1 MKKLLI
7 PFFSLFLLLMSCGG
21 ETENE
26 IPGHRISGELA
37 NAEGLEIVLIAN
49 EGEEEKVID
58 TVKVTDG
65 KFEFETPTKELRQ
78 YILVFGGE
86 ELPILLMLDE
96 KSKDIQIKG
105 SMPGF
110 GENYTISGS
119 EESQHIKNYLLFLTD
134 FYPAEQPIYAELNSL
149 TPEDTVRVKSLLSQ
163 LDSISLIQRDYAI
176 NHITKNPNSP
186 AGWIM
191 LRELFPPSGFANF
204 NPADITYFEQVAAS
218 MKKNYPYSTY
228 PDLITRD
235 IESINAQLDQLKNA
249 GAAMDVAPEITMN
262 DPNGKPLS
270 LSDLKGKV
278 VLIDFWA
285 SWCGPCRQENP
296 NVVNMYETYKDKG
309 FTVFSVSLDSDKDKW
324 IQAIKADNLSWPYH
338 VSELNGWK
346 SSAAVTYG
354 VNSIPRAF
362 LIDGEGKIIGTD
374 LRGPQLEQKLKEVL
388 G

>member
-119 EESQHIKNYLLFLTD
+119 EESQHIKNYLLFLKD

-149 TPEDTVRVKSLLSQ
+149 TPEDTVRVKSLLAQ

-186 AGWIM
+186 SGWIM
-191 LRELFPPSGFANF
+191 LRELFPPSGLANF
-204 NPADITYFEQVAAS
+204 NPADLTYFEQVAAS

-262 DPNGKPLS
+262 DPNGKSLS

>member
-110 GENYTISGS
+110 GENYTVSGS
-119 EESQHIKNYLLFLTD
+119 DESQHIKNYLLFLKD
-134 FYPAEQPIYAELNSL
+134 FYTAEQPIYAELNSM
-149 TPEDTVRVKSLLSQ
+149 TPDDTVKVKALLAQ

-191 LRELFPPSGFANF
+191 LRELFPPSGLANF
-204 NPADITYFEQVAAS
+204 NPADLTYFEQVAAS

>member
-7 PFFSLFLLLMSCGG
+7 PFFSLLLLLTSCGG
-21 ETENE
+21 ESEKE
-26 IPGHRISGELA
+26 IPGHRISGELS
-37 NAEGLEIVLIAN
+37 NAEGLEIVLISN
-49 EGEEEKVID
+49 EGEKEEVID

-86 ELPILLMLDE
+86 EMPILLMLDE

-119 EESQHIKNYLLFLTD
+119 EESQHIKNYLLFLKD
-134 FYPAEQPIYAELNSL
+134 FYPAEQPIYAELNSM
-149 TPEDTVRVKSLLSQ
+149 TPDDTVKVKGLLAQ
-163 LDSISLIQRDYAI
+163 LDSLSMIQRDYAV

-191 LRELFPPSGFANF
+191 LRELFPPSGLPNF
-204 NPADITYFEQVAAS
+204 NPADLTYFQQVADA
-218 MKKNYPYSTY
+218 MKKNYPYSAY
-228 PDLITRD
+228 PDLILRD

-249 GAAMDVAPEITMN
+249 GSAMDVAPEITMN
-262 DPNGKPLS
+262 DPNGKSLS

-346 SSAAVTYG
+346 SSAAAAYG

>member
-96 KSKDIQIKG
+96 KSKDIQLKG

-110 GENYTISGS
+110 GENYTVSGS
-119 EESQHIKNYLLFLTD
+119 EESQHIKNYLLFLKD
-134 FYPAEQPIYAELNSL
+134 FYTAEQPIYAELNSM
-149 TPEDTVRVKSLLSQ
+149 TPEDTVKVQGLLAQ

-191 LRELFPPSGFANF
+191 LRELFPPSGLANF
-204 NPADITYFEQVAAS
+204 NPADLTYFEQVATS